1 MLDNQKQD
9 DISNTEDSLHKQ
21 ARGIIFLKPI
31 VKKFVDG
38 QQTVYMVLS
47 EKGRSIAVF
56 DSIKACKHFAVRNQ
70 FDYYFAH

>member
-9 DISNTEDSLHKQ
+9 NVANSEDILPQKM
-21 ARGIIFLKPI
+21 RGIVFFKPI

-47 EKGRSIAVF
+47 EKGKGLAVF
-56 DSIKACKHFAVRNQ
+56 DSIRACKHFAIRN
-70 FDYYFAH
+70 YLEYHLAH